1 MVLFQRKKN
10 SNEHAVVSF
19 GFTLI
24 ELLVVIAIIG
34 VLASTVLASVNSARS
49 KARNARERI
58 DVRQIILALEL
69 ARSNSP
75 TDQYPLSAGSGSGW
89 SCLKSSG
96 TCWRALYSALP
107 AQAVTDLAPYL
118 ATFPPT
124 AVSAPTTACYAN
136 DS

>member
-89 SCLKSSG
+89 SWGSRCPGQRPS
-96 TCWRALYSALP
+96 
-107 AQAVTDLAPYL
+107 
-118 ATFPPT
+118 
-124 AVSAPTTACYAN
+124 
-136 DS
+136 